1 MLSFLSPDGEIGAP
15 LQAAAFL
22 ITLFLAVFVSLCL
35 VSGLASRHGLAR
47 CARALVRTPSLTIA
61 ALLALTALNL
71 VHHAVMPLTGVFRP
85 EVGDGGWVENLTIL
99 AMLILPAALV
109 LRLARRRRS
118 HVFGPICL
126 GAASLL
132 LLIAFGEEV
141 SWGQHWF
148 GLTPP
153 PQIAQTNLQGEINLH
168 NDITPDT
175 MEMLYLAAAAVLFGF
190 ALAMPR
196 LVRTAAGEDLL
207 GLRVLILL
215 CAVLMSHHI
224 FQELAEL
231 AVIATGVILWSR
243 LEAGQ
248 LELRPA
254 WARSLARI

>member
-1 MLSFLSPDGEIGAP
+1 MLSFFSPDGEIGAP
-15 LQAAAFL
+15 IQAAAFL
-22 ITLFLAVFVSLCL
+22 IALALAVFISLGL
-35 VSGLASRHGLAR
+35 LAGKTRRDGLAASAS
-47 CARALVRTPSLTIA
+47 ALVCAPSLTIA
-61 ALLALTALNL
+61 ALLALAALNL
-71 VHHAVMPLTGVFRP
+71 VHHAIMPLSGVFRP

-109 LRLARRRRS
+109 LRLVRNRRS
-118 HVFGPICL
+118 RVFGPVCL
-126 GAASLL
+126 GVASLML
-132 LLIAFGEEV
+132 LVAFGEEV

-168 NDITPDT
+168 NYITPDT
-175 MEMLYLAAAAVLFGF
+175 MEMLYLAGAAALFGF
-190 ALAMPR
+190 ALAMPQLMR
-196 LVRTAAGEDLL
+196 ASIGHTLL
-207 GLRVLILL
+207 GLRVLVLL

-248 LELRPA
+248 LELRPL
-254 WARSLARI
+254 WAQSLARI